1 MITINFP
8 QHMRVWI
15 AQSKGELS
23 PAKFL
28 FKIIEAHYY
37 NTISHKEN
45 NVGTN
50 KNKAGAEPLSEGV
63 LPSDDGKPCH
73 QP

>member
-1 MITINFP
+1 MITIKFP
-8 QHMRVWI
+8 QHMRDWI

-37 NTISHKEN
+37 NTISYKEN
-45 NVGTN
+45 KIESNSDSTGAKPIHETVVCTACGRQGN
-50 KNKAGAEPLSEGV
+50 KP
-63 LPSDDGKPCH
+63 
-73 QP
+73 